1 MSKQKET
8 ASHVNEVSCPSLM
21 SRTCTRSGPRP
32 RGACRRCGARR
43 GRTRARS
50 ASCPRTRAP
59 RHCGTSGQTGSGHAW
74 APLDTQ
80 MRPALPQQQIPD
92 EKKVYPNMIV
102 ILLLYNS
109 RFKTL
114 ANKQLTQLES
124 SPTQYLSYYVS
135 TYKLVESK
143 SKPALCSP
151 RRPECQ

>member
-1 MSKQKET
+1 MRLASVMSSPSSLVALKLVLRLRVSCQNRKKQHHK
-8 ASHVNEVSCPSLM
+8 SMNDVSCPSLM

-92 EKKVYPNMIV
+92 EKKVYLNMIV
-102 ILLLYNS
+102 ILLLCI
-109 RFKTL
+109 
-114 ANKQLTQLES
+114 QL
-124 SPTQYLSYYVS
+124 
-135 TYKLVESK
+135 KI
-143 SKPALCSP
+143 
-151 RRPECQ
+151 